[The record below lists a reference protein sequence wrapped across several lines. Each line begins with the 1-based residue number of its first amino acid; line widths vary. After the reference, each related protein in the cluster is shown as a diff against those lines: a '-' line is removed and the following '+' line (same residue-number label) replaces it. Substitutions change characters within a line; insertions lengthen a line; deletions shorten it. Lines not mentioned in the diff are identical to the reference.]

1 MTVDVVP
8 VVPVAEGEKM
18 YIVDDLKKKTCD
30 ELREK
35 IKTTEITKDVFSEIE
50 EELHNL
56 VFKQHMVKGQ
66 IDELVQQANDMC
78 MLFKMIQC
86 SANGIYSDLKAKEL
100 EDQGIDLSNE
110 YNRYKHQLHISAPLT
125 SGTFYKAELK
135 KTMA

>member
-1 MTVDVVP
+1 
-8 VVPVAEGEKM
+8 M
-18 YIVDDLKKKTCD
+18 YTVDDLKETCD

-35 IKTTEITKDVFSEIE
+35 IKTTEITKEVFSEIK

-78 MLFKMIQC
+78 LLFKMIQY
-86 SANGIYSDLKAKEL
+86 SANEIFSDLKAKEL

-135 KTMA
+135 KTMS